1 MPEGIRDTD
10 THRMSR
16 GRLKE
21 EGDEHSHS
29 HPQGGMEMNPYGW
42 STGWPE
48 HLASNELL
56 HAASISPNMLRPGA
70 LGLRS
75 NTLSVSPF
83 ATQLQHINPDE
94 PLNPNQVK
102 FVNATVEIL
111 QSQIRKE
118 EAPKKKRTRTTPEQL
133 RILQKAFSADSM
145 PNSSARLTLAK
156 KLGMNARAVQV
167 WFQNRRAKEKLEAKR
182 AEVGQ
187 VRDRGGS
194 LQNMTMKDPMNY
206 VRASLP
212 THTRLPQR
220 HEGGDEE
227 SHPLYDLGMYF
238 GDHSLAQY
246 TSGFELSPYGY
257 TMEGLPQQQLF
268 DDLEEASDVS
278 TNESGESASRQQY
291 TRFQSMPAVAFSY
304 DGMGTSLGL
313 VFDNPHNENGAEGDS
328 KVGERTNSVDALAM
342 AGDVESQVKIFS
354 TPAAGE
360 AFLSAPLGQGIPMP
374 VKQRSLSVPEISSSY
389 TSRGPVEIPPLFRN
403 HELLVIKEED
413 APAAEA
419 PQVAKRLS
427 NVEVPPSSLLGTF
440 SGMANIMALDDIQ
453 AYLDG
458 MSNEL

>member
-1 MPEGIRDTD
+1 
-10 THRMSR
+10 MSR
-16 GRLKE
+16 GRLKDGE
-21 EGDEHSHS
+21 DE

-75 NTLSVSPF
+75 TSLSVSPF
-83 ATQLQHINPDE
+83 ATQLQHMNPDE

-206 VRASLP
+206 ARASLP

-227 SHPLYDLGMYF
+227 NHPLYDLGMYF

-257 TMEGLPQQQLF
+257 TMEGLSQQQLF

-278 TNESGESASRQQY
+278 TNESRDSATRQQY

-313 VFDNPHNENGAEGDS
+313 VFDNPPPNENEGDS
-328 KVGERTNSVDALAM
+328 SAKTDERSNSVNALAI
-342 AGDVESQVKIFS
+342 AGEAEARVKIFS

-360 AFLSAPLGQGIPMP
+360 AFLTAPLGQGIPMP
-374 VKQRSLSVPEISSSY
+374 VKQRSLSVPEISSNY
-389 TSRGPVEIPPLFRN
+389 ISRGPVEIPPLFRN
-403 HELLVIKEED
+403 HELLAIKEED
-413 APAAEA
+413 APAAET

-427 NVEVPPSSLLGTF
+427 NVEAPPPSLLGSF